1 MPEGVEVMP
10 PGPEL
15 AGVLASV
22 GPATLA
28 GEDTVTFMQAQ
39 YRQCAYQNA
48 QLLRSMV
55 EVGLAG
61 APKSV
66 ERMTCPPE
74 FAPDEIRAALGLT
87 RTSATMQLMLAWD
100 LYDRLPDVLARME
113 QGILDLPRA
122 RILSEWTAD
131 LRPDA
136 ARAVIAAILPRA
148 HLLTTGAL
156 AAEGK
161 MLAIAVDP
169 GFAERRYRTA
179 ITGRKVLARRN
190 PDGSAN
196 LGVYDAPADEVGAA
210 SAFVQAMAH
219 AVKRGGHPGKV
230 DAIRADLGSVRR
242 SV

>member
-1 MPEGVEVMP
+1 
-10 PGPEL
+10 L

-48 QLLRSMV
+48 QFLRAMV

-61 APKSV
+61 SPTSA
-66 ERMTCPPE
+66 ERMSAPPE

-113 QGILDLPRA
+113 RGILDLPRA
-122 RILSEWTAD
+122 RVLSEWTAD

-156 AAEGK
+156 AAEVK

-179 ITGRKVLARRN
+179 ITGRKVLARGIRTAARIWGCMTLR
-190 PDGSAN
+190 PTRW
-196 LGVYDAPADEVGAA
+196 AP
-210 SAFVQAMAH
+210 
-219 AVKRGGHPGKV
+219 R
-230 DAIRADLGSVRR
+230 RR
-242 SV
+242 SCR